1 MRFDIVNKVMNGVEC
16 EAVDAR
22 QLHEALGVKTRY
34 NDWIARQIKE
44 LGLARD
50 VDYVGFY
57 SILSKNQ
64 GRGRPTTE
72 YMLTVD
78 AAKHVAMV
86 QRNQKG
92 RAVRDYFIEREKEAA
107 RLRKENDC
115 LINMLEGVFLT
126 PGKILPGKSGEV
138 YKAAARLGIVQKVDN
153 GWIVTPSM
161 ALRGLARQQVGYH
174 ADGEPFMYVEFSVKA
189 IRLLFDG
196 NIPLLPKPYRKFVS
210 NNCSF

>member
-72 YMLTVD
+72 YMLT
-78 AAKHVAMV
+78 AASF
-86 QRNQKG
+86 
-92 RAVRDYFIEREKEAA
+92 RARRIKTGLPFQVYCQNLRPSECVLLRLNGIE
-107 RLRKENDC
+107 
-115 LINMLEGVFLT
+115 F
-126 PGKILPGKSGEV
+126 
-138 YKAAARLGIVQKVDN
+138 
-153 GWIVTPSM
+153 
-161 ALRGLARQQVGYH
+161 
-174 ADGEPFMYVEFSVKA
+174 
-189 IRLLFDG
+189 
-196 NIPLLPKPYRKFVS
+196 
-210 NNCSF
+210 

>member
-1 MRFDIVNKVMNGVEC
+1 MKFDIVVKDMDGITR
-16 EAVDAR
+16 EAVDGR
-22 QLHEALGVKTRY
+22 QLHEALGVETPYHK
-34 NDWIARQIKE
+34 WIKRQITACSLVE
-44 LGLARD
+44 HF
-50 VDYVGFY
+50 DYEVMDRKVRN
-57 SILSKNQ
+57 SKGGKQ
-64 GRGRPTTE
+64 YTTE
-72 YMLTVD
+72 YALSVD
-78 AAKHVAMV
+78 AAKHIAMI
-86 QRNQKG
+86 QRNHKG
-92 RAVRDYFIEREKEAA
+92 RTVRDYFIEKEKEAIQ
-107 RLRKENDC
+107 LRKENDC

-138 YKAAARLGIVQKVDN
+138 YKAAASLGIVQKVDN

>member
-1 MRFDIVNKVMNGVEC
+1 MKFDIIVKDMDGVTR
-16 EAVDAR
+16 EAVDGR
-22 QLHEALGVKTRY
+22 QLHEAMSIKTRY
-34 NDWIARQIKE
+34 DVWAKRQIKD
-44 LGLARD
+44 LGLCKLL
-50 VDYVGFY
+50 DYEVM
-57 SILSKNQ
+57 IKTDRNSKGGKQ
-64 GRGRPTTE
+64 VTTE
-72 YMLTVD
+72 YVFSVD
-78 AAKHVAMV
+78 AAKHIAMV
-86 QRNQKG
+86 QRNAKG

-196 NIPLLPKPYRKFVS
+196 NVPSLPKPYRKFVS

>member
-44 LGLARD
+44 PGLARD

-92 RAVRDYFIEREKEAA
+92 RKVRDYFIEREKEAIK
-107 RLRKENDC
+107 LRKENDC

-126 PGKILPGKSGEV
+126 PGKILPGKSGDV
-138 YKAAARLGIVQKVDN
+138 YKMAAKLGMVQEVDN

-161 ALRGLARQQVGYH
+161 ALRGLARQKVGYH
-174 ADGEPFMYVEFSVKA
+174 PNGEPYMYVEFSVKA
-189 IRLLFDG
+189 IKMLFNG
-196 NIPLLPKPYRKFVS
+196 EIPALPKPYRKFVS

>member
-1 MRFDIVNKVMNGVEC
+1 MKFDIVVKDMDGITR
-16 EAVDAR
+16 EAVNGR
-22 QLHEALGVKTRY
+22 QLHEVMGVKTPY
-34 NDWIARQIKE
+34 HMWIKRQIKAC
-44 LGLARD
+44 GLRKSLD
-50 VDYVGFY
+50 FEV
-57 SILSKNQ
+57 LNKNVHNLE
-64 GRGRPTTE
+64 GGRPASE
-72 YMLTVD
+72 YLLTIE
-78 AAKHVAMV
+78 AAKHIAMI
-86 QRNQKG
+86 QHTPKG

-126 PGKILPGKSGEV
+126 LGKILPGKSGEV